1 MWSLLCCHTR
11 THTQPTLLRVYGR
24 NNKQKAED
32 RKRGCRKKNIPKTWT
47 KRPCTVYNAWAAE
60 WRKHF
65 CLESSLKQLGWN
77 SPPSTQQSSMQL
89 PDAKRKLPIISV
101 WICIF
106 VLSLSGRPPLRP
118 LFSVLALVLY
128 LESKNADTR
137 SLCTWQ
143 GLDTTGY
150 MHFLTLPGLPLL
162 GVSWGEM
169 CLYLF
174 YVAAL
179 IDSNT
184 EIRESLAGT
193 AVWGLL
199 SAFKEWFR

>member
-1 MWSLLCCHTR
+1 MAGTR
-11 THTQPTLLRVYGR
+11 LPLHSSPQCSCQTQ
-24 NNKQKAED
+24 
-32 RKRGCRKKNIPKTWT
+32 RGS
-47 KRPCTVYNAWAAE
+47 Y
-60 WRKHF
+60 
-65 CLESSLKQLGWN
+65 
-77 SPPSTQQSSMQL
+77 QS
-89 PDAKRKLPIISV
+89 
-101 WICIF
+101 
-106 VLSLSGRPPLRP
+106 SLSGFAFLSCLSAPPTSLHPLHP

-174 YVAAL
+174 YVVVL
-179 IDSNT
+179 IDRTT
-184 EIRESLAGT
+184 EMHASLPRN
-193 AVWGLL
+193 AVWDYFTLSKNGLGRKL
-199 SAFKEWFR
+199 EQNRSTGNFFICINLDI

>member
-1 MWSLLCCHTR
+1 MEK
-11 THTQPTLLRVYGR
+11 TLLSWIVIKVAWLELASLCTAVLNAAAR
-24 NNKQKAED
+24 
-32 RKRGCRKKNIPKTWT
+32 RKEEVTNHLCLDL
-47 KRPCTVYNAWAAE
+47 
-60 WRKHF
+60 HF
-65 CLESSLKQLGWN
+65 CLVSQRP
-77 SPPSTQQSSMQL
+77 SPL
-89 PDAKRKLPIISV
+89 H
-101 WICIF
+101 
-106 VLSLSGRPPLRP
+106 P

-162 GVSWGEM
+162 GVLWGEM

-174 YVAAL
+174 YVVVL

-184 EIRESLAGT
+184 EVRASLPRN
-193 AVWGLL
+193 AVWDYFTLL
-199 SAFKEWFR
+199 YTKKCEQK